1 MGFGEKLIKLRKQK
15 GMSQEQLGMQ
25 LGITR
30 QSVSKWESGSTLP
43 ELSKLIAISEIFG
56 VSVDYLVKDEMEKD
70 FEKVQIQENSHL
82 EEKMDEISRYIR
94 GYQFTSKRQI
104 LGIPLVSIRLGRGL
118 GRDRVAKGWIAIGNI
133 AIGFL
138 SLGAVSV
145 GIFSFGALA
154 AGLIAIGAMA
164 IGGFALGALA
174 IGILAIGSG
183 VFGIY
188 AGGVAAFGKEI
199 SVGVAAFGK
208 TAIGE
213 TAKGEHCLL
222 WGNGLS
228 ADQIGHFLDQNH
240 PNLWQPLRDFFVF
253 LGQYIK

>member
-1 MGFGEKLIKLRKQK
+1 
-15 GMSQEQLGMQ
+15 
-25 LGITR
+25 
-30 QSVSKWESGSTLP
+30 
-43 ELSKLIAISEIFG
+43 
-56 VSVDYLVKDEMEKD
+56 MEKD

-82 EEKMDEISRYIR
+82 EEKMNEISRYIR
-94 GYQFTSKRQI
+94 GYQFTNKRQI
-104 LGIPLVSIRLGRGL
+104 LGIPLVSILAAGEGSCCKKGGSRLE
-118 GRDRVAKGWIAIGNI
+118 NI

-145 GIFSFGALA
+145 GILSFGALA

-199 SVGVAAFGK
+199 SVGVVHSEDCNWQKQRRNNIVVVGRCTFGRSDWSFLRSKSSKFVAA
-208 TAIGE
+208 
-213 TAKGEHCLL
+213 
-222 WGNGLS
+222 S
-228 ADQIGHFLDQNH
+228 AL
-240 PNLWQPLRDFFVF
+240 FFCIPWTI
-253 LGQYIK
+253 Y